1 MSTKKFL
8 IISIA
13 AILGSTA
20 FNYAS
25 VGDVRQHSSGSRS
38 YIAMLASTF
47 YNYSFMG
54 SSSGSRSYN
63 GSRVGGGYSS
73 GWHK

>member
-1 MSTKKFL
+1 MSRNTYL
-8 IISIA
+8 IFSI
-13 AILGSTA
+13 
-20 FNYAS
+20 
-25 VGDVRQHSSGSRS
+25 
-38 YIAMLASTF
+38 IAMLVSTF

-54 SSSGSRSYN
+54 SSRSYN

>member
-1 MSTKKFL
+1 MPTKKFL

-38 YIAMLASTF
+38 Y
-47 YNYSFMG
+47 
-54 SSSGSRSYN
+54 N

>member
-1 MSTKKFL
+1 MSRNTYL
-8 IISIA
+8 IFSI
-13 AILGSTA
+13 
-20 FNYAS
+20 
-25 VGDVRQHSSGSRS
+25 
-38 YIAMLASTF
+38 IAMLASTF

-54 SSSGSRSYN
+54 SSSSSRSYN

>member
-1 MSTKKFL
+1 MSKNTYL
-8 IISIA
+8 IFSI
-13 AILGSTA
+13 
-20 FNYAS
+20 
-25 VGDVRQHSSGSRS
+25 
-38 YIAMLASTF
+38 IAMLVSTF

-54 SSSGSRSYN
+54 SSGSNRSYN